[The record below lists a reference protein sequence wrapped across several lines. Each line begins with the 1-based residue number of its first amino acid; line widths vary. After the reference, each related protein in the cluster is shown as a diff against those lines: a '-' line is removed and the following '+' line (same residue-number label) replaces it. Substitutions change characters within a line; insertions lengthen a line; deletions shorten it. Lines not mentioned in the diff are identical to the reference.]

1 MMKRLRVPIGIKIF
15 AIVTSMLVLL
25 TVLSYVTYDRIS
37 QVNHEMVNIADYL
50 VPLERLIAEVNIH
63 ALEQEIRFERIG
75 RLYEIEPLDEDHVQR
90 EREGFEEHG
99 RLIDAALDKAI
110 RLGNE
115 ALGHAA
121 TTPDIVEFARLEPAL
136 EDVKKEHQ
144 EFHDHVLTIV
154 QLLQGGKKEEAHLL
168 EARLE
173 EEENELN
180 REMEAIL
187 LRVDAFTERSVRTAA
202 AHEQKVLQFSWI
214 LTGVVTVIGL
224 LCASVVTVG
233 LVRPVKR
240 LIGGTREVEQGNLDV
255 QVAVASRDEVG
266 ELADIF
272 NTMVRQIRDKERIKA
287 TFGQYVDPRI
297 VDSLIQQSGTV
308 QDEGNRQMMTVFF
321 SDVAHFSTISE
332 MLTPEALV
340 KLINQYLTLAVE
352 PITHN
357 SGVIDKFIGD
367 AVMAFWGPP
376 FADAEEH
383 ARLACYAALEQF
395 DQLEKLC
402 RRMPDLMGFR
412 KGLPEVN
419 IRVGL
424 ATGELV
430 AGTIGSANSRS
441 YTVIGEAT
449 EVAEQLE
456 ETNKIYGTRILM
468 TEDTRQLAAEAIET
482 RQIDWVRMQGEESPV
497 RLFELLSRKGELE
510 ANMAEMRDIF
520 EEGLRAY
527 RDQDWD
533 QAQARFET
541 CVRIKPDDG
550 PARVFVERV
559 QILRKKPPGER
570 WDGVWA
576 S

>member
-1 MMKRLRVPIGIKIF
+1 M
-15 AIVTSMLVLL
+15 
-25 TVLSYVTYDRIS
+25 
-37 QVNHEMVNIADYL
+37 
-50 VPLERLIAEVNIH
+50 
-63 ALEQEIRFERIG
+63 
-75 RLYEIEPLDEDHVQR
+75 
-90 EREGFEEHG
+90 
-99 RLIDAALDKAI
+99 
-110 RLGNE
+110 
-115 ALGHAA
+115 
-121 TTPDIVEFARLEPAL
+121 
-136 EDVKKEHQ
+136 
-144 EFHDHVLTIV
+144 
-154 QLLQGGKKEEAHLL
+154 
-168 EARLE
+168 
-173 EEENELN
+173 
-180 REMEAIL
+180 
-187 LRVDAFTERSVRTAA
+187 
-202 AHEQKVLQFSWI
+202 
-214 LTGVVTVIGL
+214 
-224 LCASVVTVG
+224 
-233 LVRPVKR
+233 RPVKR

-287 TFGQYVDPRI
+287 TFGQYVDPLI
-297 VDSLIQQSGTV
+297 VYSLIQQSGTV